1 MGTRGGELKIINVD
15 VYDVQKRRKP
25 SKHYVYIIK
34 VTWSNKK
41 VKVIYRRYS
50 RFFDFQHSLLEKFP
64 VESGQLDPNQRVI
77 PFLPGKIYFGR
88 SQVRDVAV
96 KRLSHIDDYCKALI
110 NLDERISQCEEVL
123 DFFSVEEEDINPNS
137 DNERKKK
144 ATFDTAS
151 KISEP
156 RLGEQYRAIADYTKE
171 DKWDLNL
178 KAGTEVEVIEK
189 TESGWWFVHVQDQQ
203 GWVPSTYL
211 KRADGGKEELGE
223 RARPGEEEQYICTED
238 YFPSNPDEVTLDRG
252 TVVEVIQKNLD
263 GWWWVR
269 QNGKEG
275 WAPATYMMKAEK
287 AHMERVAR
295 ASGVQIVGKLEDISD
310 LMQDEDG
317 DDSWDDEPD
326 PPPRPIRNY
335 LSQKSR
341 SLERGGSLRP
351 PPRQNSIKNIKV
363 DIKPPK
369 VTKSQYV
376 TIADFTDTVGDGISF
391 SRGESVEVKE
401 KTADGWW
408 FVSIGGKEGWAP
420 STFIESK
427 EMDAIPEDNHV
438 SNVSNDAYS
447 EVAIES
453 SDDEDY
459 EHPEAPPAHTN
470 AYEEVDY
477 EVPVKSPGE
486 GEKPRFSISELQNK
500 LKPGFV
506 NDRPSSAPQK
516 QVDKRL
522 MKNQNA
528 AIKRPTSKPPPPPV
542 AMATSNDSK
551 TGPPP
556 IDRSSLAAALKT
568 RNGSKPSEEVSKP
581 GLEAQSSN
589 SSSDSDKKPILP
601 PKLAVVPSSAG
612 RKSPSPLTKQVPR
625 ERIHSDGGNNL
636 AELLKAKFESRKTMV
651 DESGNT
657 EDANFNTYPKKSGVQ
672 ISQLPISQT
681 KSNPEFTDKSL
692 TGKPAVLPK
701 GDRLRNHL
709 KPPNKNEGAQKRFSM
724 QEESSELTN
733 ALQARLRRQSN
744 VEVTTSQHYSAVE
757 KPKKSFPTKPLI
769 PEKTVSEDKKPM
781 VPPKIMVKK
790 TEGKEN
796 SVAAVPKSRFE
807 PGSKGGWK
815 KESTKPKSKPPVLAK
830 PKKPTFPKEETKTV
844 VPGEN
849 NNEPPVKSG
858 FAKELASKLSSNIG
872 GKQDTNAEVK
882 PPIPKKSPIV
892 QKVYS
897 SKVENNVKEVT
908 SMKSSV
914 QAYKSMAKY
923 EAEGNGEISFEE
935 GVILEVLDKT
945 DGWWLVRVGTSEGWA
960 PVTYIAPCGVGD
972 RPPSPVCDSGFTSP
986 EEGSNSVTSVKYRTC
1001 AEFVPESETEL
1012 GFKEGLVV
1020 EVLDASE
1027 DDWWYARVDGKEGWV
1042 PAEYLEEV

>member
-391 SRGESVEVKE
+391 SKGESVEVKE

-427 EMDAIPEDNHV
+427 EMDAIPEKDQT
-438 SNVSNDAYS
+438 S
-447 EVAIES
+447 EQE
-453 SDDEDY
+453 DDYDDI
-459 EHPEAPPAHTN
+459 
-470 AYEEVDY
+470 V
-477 EVPVKSPGE
+477 
-486 GEKPRFSISELQNK
+486 
-500 LKPGFV
+500 
-506 NDRPSSAPQK
+506 
-516 QVDKRL
+516 
-522 MKNQNA
+522 
-528 AIKRPTSKPPPPPV
+528 
-542 AMATSNDSK
+542 
-551 TGPPP
+551 
-556 IDRSSLAAALKT
+556 
-568 RNGSKPSEEVSKP
+568 
-581 GLEAQSSN
+581 
-589 SSSDSDKKPILP
+589 
-601 PKLAVVPSSAG
+601 
-612 RKSPSPLTKQVPR
+612 
-625 ERIHSDGGNNL
+625 
-636 AELLKAKFESRKTMV
+636 
-651 DESGNT
+651 ESG
-657 EDANFNTYPKKSGVQ
+657 
-672 ISQLPISQT
+672 IS
-681 KSNPEFTDKSL
+681 
-692 TGKPAVLPK
+692 
-701 GDRLRNHL
+701 
-709 KPPNKNEGAQKRFSM
+709 
-724 QEESSELTN
+724 
-733 ALQARLRRQSN
+733 RR
-744 VEVTTSQHYSAVE
+744 Y
-757 KPKKSFPTKPLI
+757 
-769 PEKTVSEDKKPM
+769 
-781 VPPKIMVKK
+781 
-790 TEGKEN
+790 
-796 SVAAVPKSRFE
+796 
-807 PGSKGGWK
+807 
-815 KESTKPKSKPPVLAK
+815 
-830 PKKPTFPKEETKTV
+830 
-844 VPGEN
+844 
-849 NNEPPVKSG
+849 
-858 FAKELASKLSSNIG
+858 
-872 GKQDTNAEVK
+872 
-882 PPIPKKSPIV
+882 
-892 QKVYS
+892 
-897 SKVENNVKEVT
+897 
-908 SMKSSV
+908 
-914 QAYKSMAKY
+914 
-923 EAEGNGEISFEE
+923 
-935 GVILEVLDKT
+935 
-945 DGWWLVRVGTSEGWA
+945 
-960 PVTYIAPCGVGD
+960 
-972 RPPSPVCDSGFTSP
+972 
-986 EEGSNSVTSVKYRTC
+986 
-1001 AEFVPESETEL
+1001 
-1012 GFKEGLVV
+1012 
-1020 EVLDASE
+1020 
-1027 DDWWYARVDGKEGWV
+1027 
-1042 PAEYLEEV
+1042 

>member
-123 DFFSVEEEDINPNS
+123 DFFSVEGEDINPPS

-459 EHPEAPPAHTN
+459 EHPEATPAHTN

-506 NDRPSSAPQK
+506 NDRQSSAPPK
-516 QVDKRL
+516 QVDRRL

-744 VEVTTSQHYSAVE
+744 IEVTTSQHYSAVE
-757 KPKKSFPTKPLI
+757 KPKKSFPPKPLI

-960 PVTYIAPCGVGD
+960 PVTYIAPCGAGD

>member
-453 SDDEDY
+453 SDEEDY

-506 NDRPSSAPQK
+506 NNRHSSAPPK
-516 QVDKRL
+516 QVDRRL

-757 KPKKSFPTKPLI
+757 KPKKSFPPKPLI

>member
-459 EHPEAPPAHTN
+459 EHPEATPAHTN

-506 NDRPSSAPQK
+506 NERPSSAPPK
-516 QVDKRL
+516 QVDRRL

-542 AMATSNDSK
+542 AMATSNDNK

-1001 AEFVPESETEL
+1001 AEFIPESETEL

>member
-77 PFLPGKIYFGR
+77 PFLPGKIYFGH

-110 NLDERISQCEEVL
+110 NLDERISQCEEVR
-123 DFFSVEEEDINPNS
+123 DFFSVEEDDINPPS

-459 EHPEAPPAHTN
+459 EHPEATPAHTN

-506 NDRPSSAPQK
+506 NDRPSSAPPK
-516 QVDKRL
+516 QVDRRL

-568 RNGSKPSEEVSKP
+568 RNGSKPTEEVSKP

-830 PKKPTFPKEETKTV
+830 PKKPTLPKEETKTV

>member
-1 MGTRGGELKIINVD
+1 M
-15 VYDVQKRRKP
+15 
-25 SKHYVYIIK
+25 
-34 VTWSNKK
+34 
-41 VKVIYRRYS
+41 
-50 RFFDFQHSLLEKFP
+50 
-64 VESGQLDPNQRVI
+64 
-77 PFLPGKIYFGR
+77 
-88 SQVRDVAV
+88 
-96 KRLSHIDDYCKALI
+96 
-110 NLDERISQCEEVL
+110 
-123 DFFSVEEEDINPNS
+123 
-137 DNERKKK
+137 
-144 ATFDTAS
+144 
-151 KISEP
+151 
-156 RLGEQYRAIADYTKE
+156 
-171 DKWDLNL
+171 
-178 KAGTEVEVIEK
+178 
-189 TESGWWFVHVQDQQ
+189 
-203 GWVPSTYL
+203 
-211 KRADGGKEELGE
+211 
-223 RARPGEEEQYICTED
+223 
-238 YFPSNPDEVTLDRG
+238 
-252 TVVEVIQKNLD
+252 
-263 GWWWVR
+263 
-269 QNGKEG
+269 
-275 WAPATYMMKAEK
+275 
-287 AHMERVAR
+287 
-295 ASGVQIVGKLEDISD
+295 
-310 LMQDEDG
+310 
-317 DDSWDDEPD
+317 
-326 PPPRPIRNY
+326 
-335 LSQKSR
+335 
-341 SLERGGSLRP
+341 
-351 PPRQNSIKNIKV
+351 
-363 DIKPPK
+363 
-369 VTKSQYV
+369 
-376 TIADFTDTVGDGISF
+376 
-391 SRGESVEVKE
+391 
-401 KTADGWW
+401 
-408 FVSIGGKEGWAP
+408 
-420 STFIESK
+420 
-427 EMDAIPEDNHV
+427 
-438 SNVSNDAYS
+438 
-447 EVAIES
+447 AIES
-453 SDDEDY
+453 SDDEEY
-459 EHPEAPPAHTN
+459 EHPEATPTHTN

-500 LKPGFV
+500 LKPGFA
-506 NDRPSSAPQK
+506 NERPFSAPPK
-516 QVDKRL
+516 QVDMRL
-522 MKNQNA
+522 TKIKNV

-542 AMATSNDSK
+542 AMATTNDSK

-568 RNGSKPSEEVSKP
+568 KYGSKPSEEVSKP

-601 PKLAVVPSSAG
+601 PKLAIVPDNAG
-612 RKSPSPLTKQVPR
+612 RKSPNPLTNQVPR

-636 AELLKAKFESRKTMV
+636 AEILKAKFESRKTMV
-651 DESGNT
+651 DGSGNT

-681 KSNPEFTDKSL
+681 KSNPEFTNKL
-692 TGKPAVLPK
+692 VTGKPALLPK
-701 GDRLRNHL
+701 SDRLGNHL
-709 KPPNKNEGAQKRFSM
+709 KPPNKNEVAQKRFSM
-724 QEESSELTN
+724 QEDSSELTK
-733 ALQARLRRQSN
+733 ALQDRLRRQSN

-757 KPKKSFPTKPLI
+757 KPKKLFPPKPLI

-796 SVAAVPKSRFE
+796 SVAAVAKSRFE

-844 VPGEN
+844 LPGEK

-892 QKVYS
+892 QKVYG
-897 SKVENNVKEVT
+897 SKVENNVQEVT

-923 EAEGNGEISFEE
+923 EAEGKGEISFEE

-1027 DDWWYARVDGKEGWV
+1027 DDWWYARVNGKEGWV

>member
-123 DFFSVEEEDINPNS
+123 DFFSVEEEDINPTS

-459 EHPEAPPAHTN
+459 EHPEATPAHTN

-506 NDRPSSAPQK
+506 NDRPSSAPPK
-516 QVDKRL
+516 QVDRRL

-568 RNGSKPSEEVSKP
+568 RNGSKPSEEFSKP

-897 SKVENNVKEVT
+897 SKVENNLQEVT

-1001 AEFVPESETEL
+1001 AEFIPESETEL

>member
-123 DFFSVEEEDINPNS
+123 DFFSVEEDDINPPS

-459 EHPEAPPAHTN
+459 EHPEATPAHTN

-477 EVPVKSPGE
+477 EVPVKSPRE

-506 NDRPSSAPQK
+506 NDRHSSAPPK
-516 QVDKRL
+516 QVDRRL

-744 VEVTTSQHYSAVE
+744 VEVTTSQHYGAVE
-757 KPKKSFPTKPLI
+757 KPKKSFPPKPLI

-897 SKVENNVKEVT
+897 SKVENNLQEVT

>member
-110 NLDERISQCEEVL
+110 NLDERISQCEEVR
-123 DFFSVEEEDINPNS
+123 DFFSVEEDDINPPS

>member
-123 DFFSVEEEDINPNS
+123 DFFSVEEDDINPPS

-238 YFPSNPDEVTLDRG
+238 YFPSNPDEVSLDRG
-252 TVVEVIQKNLD
+252 AVVEVIQKNLD

-459 EHPEAPPAHTN
+459 EHPEATPAHTN

-506 NDRPSSAPQK
+506 NERPSSAPPK
-516 QVDKRL
+516 QVDRRL

-568 RNGSKPSEEVSKP
+568 RNGSKPSEEFSKP

-897 SKVENNVKEVT
+897 SKVENNLQEVT

-1001 AEFVPESETEL
+1001 AEFIPESETEL

>member
-506 NDRPSSAPQK
+506 NDRPSSAPPK
-516 QVDKRL
+516 QVDRRL

-757 KPKKSFPTKPLI
+757 KPKKSFPPKPLI

-796 SVAAVPKSRFE
+796 SVAAVVKSRFE

-1001 AEFVPESETEL
+1001 AEFIPESETEL

>member
-459 EHPEAPPAHTN
+459 EHPEATPAHTN

-506 NDRPSSAPQK
+506 NDRPSSAPPK
-516 QVDKRL
+516 QVDRRL

-542 AMATSNDSK
+542 AMATSNDNK

-882 PPIPKKSPIV
+882 PPIPKKSPVV

-1001 AEFVPESETEL
+1001 AEFIPESETEL

>member
-1 MGTRGGELKIINVD
+1 MGTREGELKIINVD

-438 SNVSNDAYS
+438 CNVSNDAYS

-459 EHPEAPPAHTN
+459 EHPEATPAHTN

-506 NDRPSSAPQK
+506 NDRPSSAPPK
-516 QVDKRL
+516 QVDRRL

>member
-123 DFFSVEEEDINPNS
+123 DFFSVEEEDINPTS

-568 RNGSKPSEEVSKP
+568 RNGSKPTEEVSKP

-830 PKKPTFPKEETKTV
+830 PKKPTLPKEETKTV

-858 FAKELASKLSSNIG
+858 FAKELASKLFSNIG

>member
-363 DIKPPK
+363 DIQPPK

-459 EHPEAPPAHTN
+459 EHPEATPAHTN

-506 NDRPSSAPQK
+506 NDRQSSAPPK
-516 QVDKRL
+516 QVDRRL

-692 TGKPAVLPK
+692 SGKPAVLPK

-744 VEVTTSQHYSAVE
+744 VEVTTSQYYSAVE

-830 PKKPTFPKEETKTV
+830 PKKPTLPKEETKTV

>member
-110 NLDERISQCEEVL
+110 NLDERISQCEEVR
-123 DFFSVEEEDINPNS
+123 DFFSVEEDDINPPS

-238 YFPSNPDEVTLDRG
+238 YFPSNPDEVSLDRG

-459 EHPEAPPAHTN
+459 EHPEATPAHTN

-506 NDRPSSAPQK
+506 NDRPSSAPPK
-516 QVDKRL
+516 QVDRRL

-830 PKKPTFPKEETKTV
+830 PKKPTLPKEETKTV

>member
-123 DFFSVEEEDINPNS
+123 DFFSVEEDDINPPS

-459 EHPEAPPAHTN
+459 EHPEATPAHTN

-506 NDRPSSAPQK
+506 NDRQSSAPPK
-516 QVDKRL
+516 QVDRRL

-581 GLEAQSSN
+581 ELEAQSSN

-657 EDANFNTYPKKSGVQ
+657 DDANFNTYPKKSGVQ

>member
-1 MGTRGGELKIINVD
+1 MLTAVYRIKDSFSDTVTKIRSSWAVD
-15 VYDVQKRRKP
+15 SP
-25 SKHYVYIIK
+25 SH
-34 VTWSNKK
+34 
-41 VKVIYRRYS
+41 
-50 RFFDFQHSLLEKFP
+50 FAQ
-64 VESGQLDPNQRVI
+64 
-77 PFLPGKIYFGR
+77 
-88 SQVRDVAV
+88 
-96 KRLSHIDDYCKALI
+96 
-110 NLDERISQCEEVL
+110 
-123 DFFSVEEEDINPNS
+123 
-137 DNERKKK
+137 RKKK

-438 SNVSNDAYS
+438 CNVSNDAYS

-459 EHPEAPPAHTN
+459 EHPEATPAHTN

-506 NDRPSSAPQK
+506 NDRPSSAPPK
-516 QVDKRL
+516 QVDRRL

>member
-123 DFFSVEEEDINPNS
+123 DFFSVEEEDINPTS

-156 RLGEQYRAIADYTKE
+156 RLGEQYRAIADYTKK

-211 KRADGGKEELGE
+211 KRADGGNEELGE

-238 YFPSNPDEVTLDRG
+238 YFPSNSDEVTLDRG

-459 EHPEAPPAHTN
+459 EHPEATPAHTN

-506 NDRPSSAPQK
+506 NDRHSSAPPK
-516 QVDKRL
+516 QVDRRL

-757 KPKKSFPTKPLI
+757 KPKKSFPPKPLI

-1001 AEFVPESETEL
+1001 AEFIPESETEL

>member
-459 EHPEAPPAHTN
+459 EHPEATPAHTN

-506 NDRPSSAPQK
+506 NDRPSSAPPK
-516 QVDKRL
+516 QVDRRL

-897 SKVENNVKEVT
+897 SKVENNLQEVT

-1001 AEFVPESETEL
+1001 AEFIPESETEL

>member
-1 MGTRGGELKIINVD
+1 MENLDKLDTLSENSD
-15 VYDVQKRRKP
+15 SD
-25 SKHYVYIIK
+25 YIIM
-34 VTWSNKK
+34 SN
-41 VKVIYRRYS
+41 VS
-50 RFFDFQHSLLEKFP
+50 REPP
-64 VESGQLDPNQRVI
+64 VLDPEDSPSLFNLLMELI
-77 PFLPGKIYFGR
+77 WTFL
-88 SQVRDVAV
+88 
-96 KRLSHIDDYCKALI
+96 CALC
-110 NLDERISQCEEVL
+110 R
-123 DFFSVEEEDINPNS
+123 
-137 DNERKKK
+137 RKKK

-363 DIKPPK
+363 DIQPPK

-391 SRGESVEVKE
+391 SRGESVE
-401 KTADGWW
+401 
-408 FVSIGGKEGWAP
+408 
-420 STFIESK
+420 
-427 EMDAIPEDNHV
+427 DNHV

-459 EHPEAPPAHTN
+459 EHPEATPAHTN

-506 NDRPSSAPQK
+506 NDRQSSAPPK
-516 QVDKRL
+516 QVDRRL

-651 DESGNT
+651 DESG
-657 EDANFNTYPKKSGVQ
+657 
-672 ISQLPISQT
+672 
-681 KSNPEFTDKSL
+681 
-692 TGKPAVLPK
+692 KPAVLPK

-744 VEVTTSQHYSAVE
+744 VEVTTSQYYSAVE

-830 PKKPTFPKEETKTV
+830 PKKPTLPKEETKTV

>member
-459 EHPEAPPAHTN
+459 EHPEATPAHTN

-506 NDRPSSAPQK
+506 NERPSSAPPK
-516 QVDKRL
+516 QVDRRL

-542 AMATSNDSK
+542 AMATSNDNK

-651 DESGNT
+651 DESGKT

-882 PPIPKKSPIV
+882 PPIPKKSPVV

-1001 AEFVPESETEL
+1001 AEFIPESETEL

>member
-1 MGTRGGELKIINVD
+1 MKSR
-15 VYDVQKRRKP
+15 
-25 SKHYVYIIK
+25 
-34 VTWSNKK
+34 
-41 VKVIYRRYS
+41 VITVLFS
-50 RFFDFQHSLLEKFP
+50 VSLL
-64 VESGQLDPNQRVI
+64 
-77 PFLPGKIYFGR
+77 
-88 SQVRDVAV
+88 SQ
-96 KRLSHIDDYCKALI
+96 
-110 NLDERISQCEEVL
+110 
-123 DFFSVEEEDINPNS
+123 
-137 DNERKKK
+137 
-144 ATFDTAS
+144 
-151 KISEP
+151 
-156 RLGEQYRAIADYTKE
+156 
-171 DKWDLNL
+171 
-178 KAGTEVEVIEK
+178 
-189 TESGWWFVHVQDQQ
+189 
-203 GWVPSTYL
+203 
-211 KRADGGKEELGE
+211 
-223 RARPGEEEQYICTED
+223 
-238 YFPSNPDEVTLDRG
+238 
-252 TVVEVIQKNLD
+252 
-263 GWWWVR
+263 
-269 QNGKEG
+269 
-275 WAPATYMMKAEK
+275 
-287 AHMERVAR
+287 
-295 ASGVQIVGKLEDISD
+295 
-310 LMQDEDG
+310 
-317 DDSWDDEPD
+317 
-326 PPPRPIRNY
+326 
-335 LSQKSR
+335 
-341 SLERGGSLRP
+341 
-351 PPRQNSIKNIKV
+351 
-363 DIKPPK
+363 
-369 VTKSQYV
+369 
-376 TIADFTDTVGDGISF
+376 
-391 SRGESVEVKE
+391 
-401 KTADGWW
+401 
-408 FVSIGGKEGWAP
+408 
-420 STFIESK
+420 
-427 EMDAIPEDNHV
+427 DNHV

-459 EHPEAPPAHTN
+459 EHPEATPAHTN

-506 NDRPSSAPQK
+506 NDRPSSAPPK
-516 QVDKRL
+516 QVDRRL

-612 RKSPSPLTKQVPR
+612 RKSPSQLTKQVPR

-757 KPKKSFPTKPLI
+757 KPKKSFPPKPLI

-830 PKKPTFPKEETKTV
+830 PKKPTLPKEETKTV

-897 SKVENNVKEVT
+897 SKVENNLQEVT

>member
-238 YFPSNPDEVTLDRG
+238 YFPSNPDEVSLDRG
-252 TVVEVIQKNLD
+252 AVVEVIQKNLD

-459 EHPEAPPAHTN
+459 EHPEATPAHTN

-506 NDRPSSAPQK
+506 NDRPSSAPPK
-516 QVDKRL
+516 QVDRRL

-1001 AEFVPESETEL
+1001 AEFIPESETEL

>member
-238 YFPSNPDEVTLDRG
+238 YFPSNPDEVSLDRG
-252 TVVEVIQKNLD
+252 AVVEVIQKNLD

-335 LSQKSR
+335 LSQKTR

-438 SNVSNDAYS
+438 CNVSNDAYS

-459 EHPEAPPAHTN
+459 EHPEATPAHTN

-506 NDRPSSAPQK
+506 NDRPSSAPPK
-516 QVDKRL
+516 QVDRRL

-556 IDRSSLAAALKT
+556 INRSSLAAALKT

-744 VEVTTSQHYSAVE
+744 IEVTTSQHYSAVE
-757 KPKKSFPTKPLI
+757 KPKKSFPPKPLI

>member
-15 VYDVQKRRKP
+15 VYDVQKRRNP

-123 DFFSVEEEDINPNS
+123 DFFSVEEEDINPTS

-238 YFPSNPDEVTLDRG
+238 YFPSNPDEVSLDRG

-391 SRGESVEVKE
+391 SKGESVEVKE

-459 EHPEAPPAHTN
+459 EHPEATPAHTN

-506 NDRPSSAPQK
+506 NDRHSSAPPK
-516 QVDKRL
+516 QVDRRL

-556 IDRSSLAAALKT
+556 INRSSLAAALKT

-757 KPKKSFPTKPLI
+757 KPKKSFPPKPLI

-796 SVAAVPKSRFE
+796 SVAAVVKSRFE

-897 SKVENNVKEVT
+897 SKVENNLQEVT

-1001 AEFVPESETEL
+1001 AEFIPESETEL

>member
-459 EHPEAPPAHTN
+459 EHPEATPAHTN

-506 NDRPSSAPQK
+506 NDRQSSAPPN
-516 QVDKRL
+516 QVDRRL

-542 AMATSNDSK
+542 AMVTSNDSK

-923 EAEGNGEISFEE
+923 EAQGNGEISFEE

>member
-110 NLDERISQCEEVL
+110 NLDERISQCEEVR
-123 DFFSVEEEDINPNS
+123 DFFSVEEDDINPPS

-238 YFPSNPDEVTLDRG
+238 YFPSNPDEVSLDRG
-252 TVVEVIQKNLD
+252 AVVEVIQKNLD

-408 FVSIGGKEGWAP
+408 FVSIGDKEGWAP

-506 NDRPSSAPQK
+506 NDRPSSAPPK
-516 QVDKRL
+516 QVDRRL

-542 AMATSNDSK
+542 AMVTSNDSK

-568 RNGSKPSEEVSKP
+568 RNGSKPSEEFSKP

-757 KPKKSFPTKPLI
+757 KPKKSFPPKPLI

-790 TEGKEN
+790 TDGKEN

-1001 AEFVPESETEL
+1001 AEFIPESETEL

>member
-110 NLDERISQCEEVL
+110 NLDERISQCEEVR
-123 DFFSVEEEDINPNS
+123 DFFSVEEDDINPPS

-238 YFPSNPDEVTLDRG
+238 YFPSNPDEVSLDRG
-252 TVVEVIQKNLD
+252 AVVEVIQKNLD

-459 EHPEAPPAHTN
+459 EHPEATPAHTN

-506 NDRPSSAPQK
+506 NDRQSSAPPK
-516 QVDKRL
+516 QVDRRL

-542 AMATSNDSK
+542 AMVTSNDSK

-897 SKVENNVKEVT
+897 SKVENNLQEVT

-1001 AEFVPESETEL
+1001 AEFIPESETEL

>member
-459 EHPEAPPAHTN
+459 EHPEATPAHTN

-506 NDRPSSAPQK
+506 NERPSSAPPK
-516 QVDKRL
+516 QVDRRL

-1001 AEFVPESETEL
+1001 AEFIPESETEL

>member
-369 VTKSQYV
+369 VTKSQYL

-459 EHPEAPPAHTN
+459 EHPEATPAHTN

-506 NDRPSSAPQK
+506 NERSSSAPPN
-516 QVDKRL
+516 QVDRRL

-568 RNGSKPSEEVSKP
+568 RNVSKPSEEVTKP

-601 PKLAVVPSSAG
+601 LKLAVVPGSAG
-612 RKSPSPLTKQVPR
+612 RKSPSQLTKQVPR

-897 SKVENNVKEVT
+897 SKVENNLQEVT

-1001 AEFVPESETEL
+1001 AEFIPESETEL

>member
-459 EHPEAPPAHTN
+459 EHPEATPAHTN

-506 NDRPSSAPQK
+506 NDRPSSAPPK
-516 QVDKRL
+516 QVDRRL

-897 SKVENNVKEVT
+897 SKAENNVKEVT